1 MFDGERRFCVVLLGL
16 CFTLATF
23 SHSEDGALIGSL
35 ECVTDYKS
43 QSNCTWTESEKA
55 RQFVSMSLY
64 DISFDEERKCEP
76 VLPSKTEGSGLLR
89 WHCQITEYLF
99 AAAPKT
105 YVFRPDQELQIAET
119 FILSENIKPHPP
131 HNLSVKTTDAGNFLL
146 AWETEYAR
154 DPTGVLWGAVQYE
167 VSYKRSWETWD
178 DSTFVFLN
186 EDTPQMELNGLLLDP
201 GVEYSA
207 RVRAK
212 PRGDQGFRGH
222 WSEWSPSA
230 MWQSA
235 TDLGVKLRKLQCVHN
250 GIDKVE
256 CSWEVRREVAESVL
270 FNLTLQDGA
279 GSRERTCD
287 LLEPICDS
295 KSLYISYRCQVRGI
309 QVQLSEMW
317 KVHLRPL
324 ELRKTICP
332 NYNIKL
338 PPPFNLSVS
347 ELLDGN
353 FKVEWKKAELPYPHM
368 QQKYELQFKKQA
380 EAWEFSET
388 RVLDQDTTDM
398 LLPKMLLDSGS
409 SYVMRVRTKML
420 KTKTLS
426 YDGPWSQWS
435 QEAKWETKSDFR
447 WLAVFVLIPMIAV
460 ATVYLWHLVQRHV

>member
-1 MFDGERRFCVVLLGL
+1 CVKL
-16 CFTLATF
+16 CQSIFFQNEAFLV
-23 SHSEDGALIGSL
+23 SYGALIGSL

-64 DISFDEERKCEP
+64 DISFDEEGHAYHTIGKQ
-76 VLPSKTEGSGLLR
+76 SSEGSEYYRVWGGGKVLR
-89 WHCQITEYLF
+89 KMGSVVHIY
-99 AAAPKT
+99 
-105 YVFRPDQELQIAET
+105 
-119 FILSENIKPHPP
+119 FIFDIMSFFFPATHVSVVKPHPP

-435 QEAKWETKSDFR
+435 QEAKWETKSVWFP
-447 WLAVFVLIPMIAV
+447 VVV
-460 ATVYLWHLVQRHV
+460 